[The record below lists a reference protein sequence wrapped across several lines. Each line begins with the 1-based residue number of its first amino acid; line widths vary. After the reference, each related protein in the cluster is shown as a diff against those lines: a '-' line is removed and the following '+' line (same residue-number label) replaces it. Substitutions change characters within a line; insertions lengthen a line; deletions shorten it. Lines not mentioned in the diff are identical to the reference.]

1 MITQGIELNN
11 QEWEELLPKV
21 DELLRQSPEFTSPT
35 YSLQGL
41 KSVNDLW
48 ILVKPTQPEFIELLQ
63 PLNLNWQEVEILIND
78 ELV

>member
-1 MITQGIELNN
+1 MFIKGIELTGEDWDN
-11 QEWEELLPKV
+11 LLPQI

-48 ILVKPTQPEFIELLQ
+48 ILVKPTQPEFIELLK
-63 PLNLNWQEVEILIND
+63 PLNLNWQDVEILIND
-78 ELV
+78 EL

>member
-11 QEWEELLPKV
+11 QEWQQLLPQV

-48 ILVKPTQPEFIELLQ
+48 ILVKPTQTEFIELLQ
-63 PLNLNWQEVEILIND
+63 PLNLNWQEVEIFQPE
-78 ELV
+78 EL